1 MDAVTAFKTG
11 LQSIGIMKHRLLFVG
26 AIIGFFFWSEAR
38 AQFQMRDYNTM
49 VGVRAGTSLGG
60 SVKRFV
66 TDHSAVELM
75 AFNRW
80 KGWNAVLLYE
90 HHMDIREFR
99 GMEWYL
105 GGGAHYGIWKEPKAE
120 PPWVYKGTDDYK
132 AYGIDFIAGLEY
144 NFYNT
149 NIYLSFDWKP
159 AYNFVDFTKL
169 WWDEASFT
177 LRYSF

>member
-1 MDAVTAFKTG
+1 MKKALLLPSAIFILVLFISSPQ
-11 LQSIGIMKHRLLFVG
+11 LQ
-26 AIIGFFFWSEAR
+26 
-38 AQFQMRDYNTM
+38 AQQGSYNTM
-49 VGVRAGTSLGG
+49 VGIRAGTSLGG
-60 SVKRFV
+60 AVKRFV

-75 AFNRW
+75 VFNRW
-80 KGWNAVLLYE
+80 KGWNAALLYE
-90 HHMDIREFR
+90 RHMDIREFR

-120 PPWVYKGTDDYK
+120 PPWVYKGTEDYK
-132 AYGIDFIAGLEY
+132 AFGVDFIAGLEY

>member
-1 MDAVTAFKTG
+1 MKKSFTLPALLLLMALFTG
-11 LQSIGIMKHRLLFVG
+11 SLSSH
-26 AIIGFFFWSEAR
+26 
-38 AQFQMRDYNTM
+38 AQQGYYNTM

-75 AFNRW
+75 VFNRW
-80 KGWNAVLLYE
+80 KGWNAALLYE
-90 HHMDIREFR
+90 RHMDIREFR
-99 GMEWYL
+99 GMEWYV
-105 GGGAHYGIWKEPKAE
+105 GGGVHYGIWKEPKAE
-120 PPWVYKGTDDYK
+120 PPWVYKGTEDYK
-132 AYGIDFIAGLEY
+132 AFGVDAIVGLEY

-149 NIYLSFDWKP
+149 NIYLSLDWKP

-169 WWDEASFT
+169 WLDEASFT